1 MDAGRNTLEII
12 LVNEIGN
19 YVVQLQYHTYAP
31 LVLLTREDA
40 TFNIANAPRMR
51 WCQRDYKGLMMLKTM
66 ETGLMWMPA
75 EHMRNNISE

>member
-1 MDAGRNTLEII
+1 MDAGRNTREII

-19 YVVQLQYHTYAP
+19 YVVQLQYHIYAP

-40 TFNIANAPRMR
+40 TFNFFNALMMR
-51 WCQRDYKGLMMLKTM
+51 WCQQDYEGLMLKTM

-75 EHMRNNISE
+75 EHTRNNISE